1 MERIKTK
8 YHGITRKMI
17 RIFIEDCD
25 KCKEKKKIVREEP
38 DNPIISNYPRER
50 VLIDLITMNK
60 FNKNFNIP
68 NDQLYHYVLTI
79 IDHYSNHTI
88 IYPQK
93 TKTET
98 ETAKN
103 VANYIRLFGIPH
115 IIQADNGTEFVNKV
129 IKNLYNEYKIKEV
142 HSSPYHPQANS
153 KVERYNRFI
162 KTCIQGYMAANKGV
176 YWNEFTDRVI
186 ERINTNICRRTK
198 CKPRSLFYMDIREL
212 IKENREFNA
221 VIKNE
226 NCVDKD
232 GRVELHCVYD
242 DNNDNN
248 NGDNDD
254 DYINISD
261 DDEEDYLY
269 DYADEDDCD
278 NYNNNN
284 DFEKVDKD
292 GKYGEDDGYINIS
305 DDDDD
310 DDGYVSVNDSNYY
323 EELDEETE
331 KEYDDYSKSTVNDMI
346 KFKNKLTKIKN
357 SVSERVN
364 EYNNKMIEDS
374 KKKIHNKN
382 PIPEEGDIVIVS
394 VGKKNDPINNTKG
407 IVKVDIQN
415 KKKYIM
421 YIYKNISLII
431 TIDIAL
437 MMIRYK

>member
-1 MERIKTK
+1 
-8 YHGITRKMI
+8 
-17 RIFIEDCD
+17 
-25 KCKEKKKIVREEP
+25 
-38 DNPIISNYPRER
+38 
-50 VLIDLITMNK
+50 
-60 FNKNFNIP
+60 
-68 NDQLYHYVLTI
+68 
-79 IDHYSNHTI
+79 
-88 IYPQK
+88 
-93 TKTET
+93 
-98 ETAKN
+98 
-103 VANYIRLFGIPH
+103 
-115 IIQADNGTEFVNKV
+115 
-129 IKNLYNEYKIKEV
+129 
-142 HSSPYHPQANS
+142 
-153 KVERYNRFI
+153 
-162 KTCIQGYMAANKGV
+162 
-176 YWNEFTDRVI
+176 
-186 ERINTNICRRTK
+186 
-198 CKPRSLFYMDIREL
+198 MDIREL

-248 NGDNDD
+248 DGDND

-261 DDEEDYLY
+261 DDEEDYIY

-278 NYNNNN
+278 NYNINN